1 MTITRR
7 GSRSPCNNMVAH
19 KQLRWASAFRHSC
32 LLRMSTRASKRSD
45 QSSRSTWPAARR
57 IDLQGNGMELQARWD
72 MTSTS
77 CPDQPMEL
85 KEQLIQRHAA
95 SSREVLQDQV
105 RDRQVKKIYNKRPC
119 DRLELKSSKLL
130 LSTERSRGQW
140 KRGSRKIRREL
151 RWLLPD
157 SFINCVWLNRIS
169 SNQGWVSFKRPF
181 IWKESIISQ

>member
-1 MTITRR
+1 
-7 GSRSPCNNMVAH
+7 MVAH
-19 KQLRWASAFRHSC
+19 KQLRWTSAFRHLC
-32 LLRMSTRASKRSD
+32 LRRMSMRARKHSAQNSH
-45 QSSRSTWPAARR
+45 SIWSAARPT
-57 IDLQGNGMELQARWD
+57 DLQRNGMERQARWD

-77 CPDQPMEL
+77 CPNLPMEI
-85 KEQLIQRHAA
+85 KEQLIQRHKA

-105 RDRQVKKIYNKRPC
+105 KDRQIRKIYNKRLC

-140 KRGSRKIRREL
+140 KRESRKIRWEL

-157 SFINCVWLNRIS
+157 SFINCVWLDRIS

>member
-1 MTITRR
+1 
-7 GSRSPCNNMVAH
+7 MVH
-19 KQLRWASAFRHSC
+19 KQLQWASAFRHSC
-32 LLRMSTRASKRSD
+32 LRRMSMWARKHSTKN
-45 QSSRSTWPAARR
+45 SRSTWSAARR
-57 IDLQGNGMELQARWD
+57 TDLQRNGMELPARWD

-77 CPDQPMEL
+77 CPNLPMEF

-95 SSREVLQDQV
+95 SSREVLRDQV
-105 RDRQVKKIYNKRPC
+105 KDRQIKKIYNKRPC

-130 LSTERSRGQW
+130 SSTEISRGQW
-140 KRGSRKIRREL
+140 KRGSRKIRWEP